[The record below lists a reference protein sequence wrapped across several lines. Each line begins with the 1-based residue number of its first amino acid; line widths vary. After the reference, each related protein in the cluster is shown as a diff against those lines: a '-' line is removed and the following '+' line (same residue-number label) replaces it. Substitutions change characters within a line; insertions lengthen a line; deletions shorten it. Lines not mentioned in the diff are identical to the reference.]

1 MIRLFVGLR
10 PPAPIRDAL
19 LDLED
24 DLAADLDGA
33 RWQDEDQLH
42 LTLRFIGEVER
53 ACAEDLAAVLDRLY
67 APAPTVHLAGVGA
80 FGGRGRQGQL
90 WAGLH
95 PRGPL
100 AALHGKVDRLCVA
113 AGLAPEHRAF
123 TPHITVA
130 RLPRRVAVG
139 GPEVTRWLHRHA
151 ALASAPFTLDRLIL
165 YRSHLGPAG
174 AEYEPVLTVPLSAA
188 DRTA

>member
-1 MIRLFVGLR
+1 MIRLFVALR
-10 PPAPIRDAL
+10 PPAPVRDAL

-24 DLAADLDGA
+24 DLEEA
-33 RWQDEDQLH
+33 RWQDEEQLH

-53 ACAEDLAAVLDRLY
+53 GCAEDLAAALERIH
-67 APAPTVHLAGVGA
+67 APAPTVRLAEVGA

-95 PRGPL
+95 PREPL
-100 AALHGKVDRLCVA
+100 AALHRKVDQVCVR
-113 AGLAPEHRAF
+113 AGLTPEHRAF

-130 RLPRRVAVG
+130 RLPRRVAVD
-139 GPEVTRWLHRHA
+139 GPDVTRWLARHA
-151 ALASAPFTLDRLIL
+151 TLASEPFTLDRLIL

-174 AEYEPVLTVPLSAA
+174 ASYEPVLAVPLSAA
-188 DRTA
+188 GRTA

>member
-1 MIRLFVGLR
+1 MIRLFIGLR
-10 PPAPIRDAL
+10 PPAPVRDAL

-24 DLAADLDGA
+24 DLDDA
-33 RWQDEDQLH
+33 RWQDEEQLH

-53 ACAEDLAAVLDRLY
+53 ACAEDLAAELERVH
-67 APAPTVHLAGVGA
+67 ASAPTVRLAGVGA

-95 PRGPL
+95 PREPL
-100 AALHGKVDRLCVA
+100 VALHRKVDQLCVR

-130 RLPRRVAVG
+130 RLPRRIAVDR
-139 GPEVTRWLHRHA
+139 PDVTHWLARHA
-151 ALASAPFTLDRLIL
+151 TLTSEPFTFDRLIL

-174 AEYEPVLTVPLSAA
+174 ASYEPVLSVPLSAT
-188 DRTA
+188 DRRA

>member
-1 MIRLFVGLR
+1 MIRLFVALR
-10 PPAPIRDAL
+10 PPAPVRDAL

-24 DLAADLDGA
+24 DLEEA
-33 RWQDEDQLH
+33 RWQDEEQLH

-53 ACAEDLAAVLDRLY
+53 GCAEDLAAALERIH
-67 APAPTVHLAGVGA
+67 APAPTVRLAEVGA

-95 PRGPL
+95 PREPL
-100 AALHGKVDRLCVA
+100 AALHRKVDQVCVR
-113 AGLAPEHRAF
+113 AGLTPEHRAF

-139 GPEVTRWLHRHA
+139 GPEVTRWLARHA
-151 ALASAPFTLDRLIL
+151 TLTSEPFTLDRLIL

-174 AEYEPVLTVPLSAA
+174 ASYEPVLAVPLSAA
-188 DRTA
+188 GRTA